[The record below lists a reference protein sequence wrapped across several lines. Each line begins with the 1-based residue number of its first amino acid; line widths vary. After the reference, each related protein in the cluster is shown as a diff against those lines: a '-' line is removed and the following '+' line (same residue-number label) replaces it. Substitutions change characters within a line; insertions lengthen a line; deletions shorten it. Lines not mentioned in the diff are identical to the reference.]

1 MKGRILLAVASAVL
15 AVGLGGY
22 LLYQDALV
30 PVPLAPDQALFE
42 PAAPEFGEDEAV
54 LEALMPASDK
64 LQAFLLAQSDLS
76 LLEPG
81 PGGAWTGQLLSELQ
95 GARHGRRWRLSLRQG
110 WRMQDGGTLDA
121 GRLGQALASSLMGA
135 GGQAR
140 VIDEGTLELRFKN
153 SQKGLP
159 GLLAQWRV
167 PGSGP
172 FRREGATLAR
182 FDGFVRGRAGVAG
195 LRVVTDPA
203 LLESRA
209 WAEGLAA
216 GRWAWAIFPGG
227 VASEDM
233 ARVRLAPYDE
243 VRMKDG
249 SVWFLSRRLRRFRPW
264 PGDWTRTRLFGVW
277 KGTMDLPYEPER

>member
-15 AVGLGGY
+15 AAGLGGY

-30 PVPLAPDQALFE
+30 PVPLASDQALFE
-42 PAAPEFGEDEAV
+42 PADPEFGEDEVV

-81 PGGAWTGQLLSELQ
+81 PDGGWTGQLLSGPQ
-95 GARHGRRWRLSLRQG
+95 GSRHGRRWRLSLGPG
-110 WRMQDGGTLDA
+110 WRSQDGRSLDA
-121 GRLGQALASSLMGA
+121 SRSGQALAGGLA
-135 GGQAR
+135 RVGGQAR
-140 VIDEGTLELRFKN
+140 VIDERTLELRFKN

-159 GLLAQWRV
+159 ALLSQWRV

-182 FDGFVRGRAGVAG
+182 FDDFVRGRAGVAG
-195 LRVVTDPA
+195 LRVVTDTA
-203 LLESRA
+203 LLEGRA

-216 GRWAWAIFPGG
+216 GRWAWAAFPGG
-227 VASEDM
+227 VAPEDM

-243 VRMKDG
+243 VRLKDG
-249 SVWFLSRRLRRFRPW
+249 SVWFLSSRLRRFRPW
-264 PGDWTRTRLFGVW
+264 PGDWTRTRLFGIW
-277 KGTMDLPYEPER
+277 KGAMDLPYEPEP